1 MKHEKIALTFYGEIA
16 LLEKRLLCLVDAKDA
31 GRRRES
37 FDRNEIVVFSRCRRC
52 RAGTRKRRNQLR
64 AKKRRQNRSS
74 LIIRCFLMFVKANIS
89 NDLIFLF
96 KFLVFRDIL
105 VVHFVALSV
114 KIWNKPLFS
123 GLFF

>member
-1 MKHEKIALTFYGEIA
+1 M
-16 LLEKRLLCLVDAKDA
+16 
-31 GRRRES
+31 
-37 FDRNEIVVFSRCRRC
+37 
-52 RAGTRKRRNQLR
+52 RKRRNQLR